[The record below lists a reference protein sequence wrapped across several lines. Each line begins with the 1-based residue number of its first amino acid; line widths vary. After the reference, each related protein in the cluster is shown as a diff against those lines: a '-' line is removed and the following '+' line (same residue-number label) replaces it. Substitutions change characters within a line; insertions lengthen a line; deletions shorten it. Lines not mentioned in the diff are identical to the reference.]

1 MNYVKRNKKTLLLFF
16 ACKSRGKLGVPEAN
30 IEGHRDQFKYCILL
44 STWRREKIDKIKYKT
59 NQLSVAKAF
68 TVSLYL
74 GVFPCKVSVHLKFW
88 INLILFSCVVPSK
101 DAIKPV
107 ASSTNTFRNKKL

>member
-44 STWRREKIDKIKYKT
+44 STWRRED
-59 NQLSVAKAF
+59 
-68 TVSLYL
+68 
-74 GVFPCKVSVHLKFW
+74 W
-88 INLILFSCVVPSK
+88 VV
-101 DAIKPV
+101 
-107 ASSTNTFRNKKL
+107 